1 MGMDIVGMA
10 MPSAA
15 WKSEMDTA
23 GFIGVYGTNI
33 GYSKGES
40 NGKENGT

>member
-1 MGMDIVGMA
+1 MGMEIVGMT

-23 GFIGVYGTNI
+23 GFIGVYRTNI
-33 GYSKGES
+33 GYRNGES